1 MIANVENTYRTVGPV
16 SSYEAADGDLYVTVL
31 VVVTGPAHPR
41 GVPVVGFYRVHDGKV
56 IRHVVM
62 DAEHY

>member
-1 MIANVENTYRTVGPV
+1 MIASVENTYRTVGPV

-31 VVVTGPAHPR
+31 VVAIGRPHPR

-56 IRHVVM
+56 IRHVFM